1 MTPVTVELE
10 VLNELGL
17 HARPATEFVKCAL
30 RYKTTTIVLR
40 KDGAVYAA
48 TSILEVL
55 MANLDRGSV
64 FTLEADGPD
73 ADQVLRELAAL
84 LVKFRDEERGEMM
97 KDKG

>member
-1 MTPVTVELE
+1 MPLTVELE

-17 HARPATEFVKCAL
+17 HARPATEFVRCAL
-30 RYKTTTIVLR
+30 RYKTTTLVLR

-55 MANLDRGSV
+55 MANLDQGSV

-73 ADQVLRELAAL
+73 AEEAARELAAL
-84 LVKFRDEERGEMM
+84 LAKFRDEERAEGR
-97 KDKG
+97 

>member
-1 MTPVTVELE
+1 MPLTVELE

-17 HARPATEFVKCAL
+17 HARPATEFVRCAL
-30 RYKTTTIVLR
+30 RYKTTAIVLR

-55 MANLDRGSV
+55 MANLDQGSV

-73 ADQVLRELAAL
+73 AAEALREMAAL
-84 LVKFRDEERGEMM
+84 LVKFRDEERGEG
-97 KDKG
+97 K

>member
-1 MTPVTVELE
+1 MPLTAELE

-17 HARPATEFVKCAL
+17 HARPATEFVRCAL
-30 RYKTTTIVLR
+30 RYKATTIILR

-55 MANLDRGSV
+55 MANLDQGAV

-73 ADQVLRELAAL
+73 AADALSELSAL
-84 LVKFRDEERGEMM
+84 LVRFRDEEKAG
-97 KDKG
+97 